1 MIRTMIS
8 QLIIS
13 ARLLSRDLLGPA
25 PIFGI
30 SRPLLLSLTGTAFQ
44 DETWPKSNT
53 GTIISIIYIELHGN
67 HIIPVKKET

>member
-1 MIRTMIS
+1 MDPMGNIS
-8 QLIIS
+8 NQ
-13 ARLLSRDLLGPA
+13 
-25 PIFGI
+25 
-30 SRPLLLSLTGTAFQ
+30 LLLSLTGTAFQ